1 MTNKKKRIM
10 WYKVQELKA
19 KHYNKSQ
26 ISRATSLDR
35 ATVSKYLK
43 MSEQEFYEWLSKQRQ
58 RPLKLSQYTNFVL
71 KEIKSCP
78 ELSAAQIED
87 HLKEHYKDL
96 PPIHSKTIFNF
107 VQTIREKY
115 DIPKPK
121 LSEQRLFEKLPEL
134 PYGEQ
139 AQVDFGET
147 WLQTPKGS
155 RKKVYFFAIVLSR
168 SRYKYVYF
176 SDKPFTS
183 SKAIEAHNQSFDY
196 FEGVPKEILYDQDSV
211 FIHNEN
217 LGDYLLTEEF
227 GNYCKTQNFKHI
239 FCRKADP
246 QSKGKIE
253 NVVKYVKQNFLRG
266 RLFTN
271 IQTLQEQVVE
281 WLDRTANVKI
291 HASTKKVPKDCWEEE
306 KKHLLPIKNKFK
318 QRNEFQSYNV
328 RKDNTIVYKSNFY
341 SLPLGSYKGS
351 KTQVLVKISD
361 DKIQIYSTKKELLA
375 THKISIE
382 RGQYIRNTDHG
393 RPKSQTL
400 EKLKS
405 ECFKKLGNTEIA
417 KEYLEKLHKD
427 KARYYR
433 DNLHE
438 ILKHPFD
445 YEQEI
450 IDTGLLACLENKV
463 FNAYDLIKIIKS
475 KNIEKQQIKQA
486 NLDLNILHQNQTPN
500 APTMNKI
507 DVETSNI
514 NDYEKY
520 F

>member
-10 WYKVQELKA
+10 WYKVQELRA
-19 KHYNKSQ
+19 KDYNKSQ
-26 ISRATSLDR
+26 ISRETGLDR
-35 ATVSKYLK
+35 STVSKYLQ
-43 MSEQEFYEWLSKQRQ
+43 MNEEEFYNWLKQQ
-58 RPLKLSQYTNFVL
+58 QKRPLKLEKYSHFVVKEL
-71 KEIKSCP
+71 KVCSG
-78 ELSAAQIED
+78 LSAAQIED
-87 HLKEHYKDL
+87 HLKEHYADL
-96 PPIHSKTIFNF
+96 PKIHSKTIFNF

-121 LSEQRLFEKLPEL
+121 VSEQRNFEKLPETA
-134 PYGEQ
+134 YGEQ

-147 WLQTPKGS
+147 WLQTTKGS
-155 RKKVYFFAIVLSR
+155 RKKFYFFAMVLSR

-176 SDKPFTS
+176 SGQPFTS
-183 SKAIEAHNQSFDY
+183 KEAVEAHNQSFAY

-253 NVVKYVKQNFLRG
+253 NVVRYVKQNFLRG
-266 RLFTN
+266 RQFVN
-271 IQTLQEQVVE
+271 IQILQLQVVG
-281 WLDRTANVKI
+281 WLKRTANTKI
-291 HASTKKVPKDCWEEE
+291 HASTKKVPKDCWEKE

-318 QRNEFQSYNV
+318 QKNEFKSYNV

-341 SLPLGSYKGS
+341 SLPLGSYKDS
-351 KTQVLVKISD
+351 KTQVLVKILD

-382 RGQYIRNTDHG
+382 KGQYIRNTDHG

-405 ECFKKLGNTEIA
+405 ETLKKLGSTEIA

-438 ILKHPFD
+438 ILKQAFD

-450 IDTGLLACLENKV
+450 IDAGLLACLENKV

-486 NLDLNILHQNQTPN
+486 NLDLNNLHENQATS
-500 APTMNKI
+500 ASTMNKI

-514 NDYEKY
+514 NDYEK
-520 F
+520 